1 VAVIDGLPSG
11 VSEER
16 LKAIGAAA
24 ASSGAVAMFHA
35 VASTP
40 EAPTLDAALQGG
52 EPEEVVQIGM
62 AELRA
67 ARDDLTTARGG
78 APTGTP
84 IGTVSLGTPHAS
96 LAELRAVERELAGAS
111 PAHEVELLVST
122 ARSILA
128 DAEEDGVAQ
137 RLRALGV
144 ELLVDTCSYI
154 APVLRPSPLPAMTD
168 SGKWAFYAPANIG
181 VEVVFGSLRE
191 CIRSAVQGRVW
202 RDAGLW
208 GGA

>member
-1 VAVIDGLPSG
+1 V
-11 VSEER
+11 
-16 LKAIGAAA
+16 
-24 ASSGAVAMFHA
+24 
-35 VASTP
+35 
-40 EAPTLDAALQGG
+40 
-52 EPEEVVQIGM
+52 
-62 AELRA
+62 
-67 ARDDLTTARGG
+67 
-78 APTGTP
+78 
-84 IGTVSLGTPHAS
+84 
-96 LAELRAVERELAGAS
+96 
-111 PAHEVELLVST
+111 HEVELLVST

-202 RDAGLW
+202 RDTGLW
-208 GGA
+208 GEA